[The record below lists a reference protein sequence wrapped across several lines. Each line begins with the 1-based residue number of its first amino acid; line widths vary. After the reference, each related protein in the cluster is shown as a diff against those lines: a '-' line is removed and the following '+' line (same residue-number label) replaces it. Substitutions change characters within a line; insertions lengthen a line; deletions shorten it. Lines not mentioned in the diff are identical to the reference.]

1 MFNNNNMEYFS
12 KGASSDLKMPYMCQS
27 YNHYESYLILDSLKQ
42 KKRSMKYINV

>member
-12 KGASSDLKMPYMCQS
+12 TGASSDLKMPYMCQS
-27 YNHYESYLILDSLKQ
+27 YNESCLILDSLKQ